1 MRVTGPSSS
10 SSAEAQ
16 AAAEAARKAAAEAAR
31 KAAAE
36 AAKKA
41 AAEAAKQQ
49 AAAAQKVVKSLIAAA
64 SADADKTA
72 KPTTP
77 RGTSALQLK
86 TPEKLAETVQ
96 EDPSKLAEAAV
107 VAPEKLVKAAA
118 ENPGKITDALVK
130 GAGVLAGGLV
140 GSEAFQLLK
149 GSLSAQ
155 KKVGEIKDLTS
166 KITEAKAAGT
176 TLAGATGTALKEA
189 AEDATKIKGAKDL
202 DKLGKLGSGLSVA
215 SGVNSALNL
224 RHSVAA
230 LKDGAT
236 AQELATVAGDALGS
250 LRGADDA
257 VKLMKGS
264 SLGFLGGKLNPT
276 ISIMASGADSIKRVD
291 TLIKDWDT
299 MSTKDKVSN
308 FATLGGNLC
317 DIVGSG
323 MVLSGVGAPIGVAL
337 KGVGAGLSLV
347 SLGISN
353 AENIK
358 TGVTKAAN
366 VAKDVAEDVADGAKK
381 VASALNPFD

>member
-1 MRVTGPSSS
+1 MRVTGQPTS

-16 AAAEAARKAAAEAAR
+16 AAAEAARKAAVEAAR

-36 AAKKA
+36 AAAKQK
-41 AAEAAKQQ
+41 AEAA
-49 AAAAQKVVKSLIAAA
+49 QKAVKSLIAAA
-64 SADADKTA
+64 AADADKTGRA
-72 KPTTP
+72 ATP

-86 TPEKLAETVQ
+86 SPEKLAETVQ
-96 EDPSKLAEAAV
+96 EDPTKLAEAAV
-107 VAPEKLVKAAA
+107 VAPDKLVKAAA

-149 GSLSAQ
+149 GSLSAR
-155 KKVGEIKDLTS
+155 KKVGEIKDLTT

-189 AEDATKIKGAKDL
+189 AEDATKLKDAKSL

-215 SGVNSALNL
+215 SGVNSTLNL
-224 RHSVAA
+224 RHSIAA

-264 SLGFLGGKLNPT
+264 SMGFLGGKLNPT

-358 TGVTKAAN
+358 TGVTKAADA
-366 VAKDVAEDVADGAKK
+366 AKDVASDVADGAKK
-381 VASALNPFD
+381 VVSALNPFD

>member
-1 MRVTGPSSS
+1 MRVTGPSTS

-41 AAEAAKQQ
+41 AAEAAKAQ

-64 SADADKTA
+64 DADKTA
-72 KPTTP
+72 KPSTP

-96 EDPSKLAEAAV
+96 EDPTKLAEAAV
-107 VAPEKLVKAAA
+107 VAPDKLVKAAA

-155 KKVGEIKDLTS
+155 KKVGEIKDLTT

-189 AEDATKIKGAKDL
+189 AEDASKIKGAKDL

-215 SGVNSALNL
+215 SGVNSTLNL

-257 VKLMKGS
+257 VKLMKGT

-353 AENIK
+353 TENIK

-366 VAKDVAEDVADGAKK
+366 VAKDVAGDVADGAKK
-381 VASALNPFD
+381 VVSALNPFD